1 MHSARFRRVTY
12 ETVIVISVSG
22 GGDGKSVALVFVAL
36 AVENVRRQ
44 SLQDF

>member
-22 GGDGKSVALVFVAL
+22 GGGKSVALVFVAL